1 MAVHL
6 ATLREE
12 VKDGEIVAK
21 MLRSLPPHFKQ
32 IMIVIMTLLDVST
45 MSIADLTGRLK
56 EVEEAFKEALTS
68 LQQDGKLYLI
78 EEEWD
83 ARRKKRGVENHSGSG
98 ARGGGAGKGHGHG
111 CGRLLHQ
118 VGRRASPPAMS
129 VTRSLRRS
137 RCMSCKMKRNTMMEE
152 MDAIEESGTW
162 SLVDLSPDHKPI
174 GVKWVF
180 KVKQDEYGAVSK
192 HKARLVVKGY
202 VQRHGINYDEVFT
215 PVAQLDSMRFLIALT
230 EHGG

>member
-1 MAVHL
+1 VHL
-6 ATLREE
+6 TTLSEE

-32 IMIVIMTLLDVST
+32 IMIVITTLLDVST

-56 EVEEAFKEALTS
+56 EVEEAFEEALTS

-111 CGRLLHQ
+111 RGRLLHQ
-118 VGRRASPPAMS
+118 AGRRASPPATS

-137 RCMSCKMKRNTMMEE
+137 RCMSCKMKGNAMMEE
-152 MDAIEESGTW
+152 MDAIEEWHLEPRRSLTRSQANWGEVGVQGKVRRVRGGVQAQGTPCGEGLRATAW
-162 SLVDLSPDHKPI
+162 HQLRRSLHADGSAGLDALSHRPH
-174 GVKWVF
+174 
-180 KVKQDEYGAVSK
+180 GA
-192 HKARLVVKGY
+192 RG
-202 VQRHGINYDEVFT
+202 
-215 PVAQLDSMRFLIALT
+215 
-230 EHGG
+230 